1 MAEFNPKYSALKRKS
16 FVGDTLDSL
25 ENDEEYVSVAERFLT
40 SIGEDDTTVD
50 DVYEYLRDEEW
61 NLGSSAI
68 RSFIDI
74 PNFTDQQ

>member
-50 DVYEYLRDEEW
+50 DVYEY
-61 NLGSSAI
+61 
-68 RSFIDI
+68 
-74 PNFTDQQ
+74 

>member
-1 MAEFNPKYSALKRKS
+1 MLEIH
-16 FVGDTLDSL
+16 LDSL

-61 NLGSSAI
+61 N
-68 RSFIDI
+68 
-74 PNFTDQQ
+74 